1 MNRGNRS
8 NPDEPFGF
16 WNYGITNTDIDL
28 HVLLT
33 AAGFR
38 ANLAVMCGLWSN
50 ERRSGNGGSVVRTAD
65 RRPRQAVRDVVAG
78 IV

>member
-1 MNRGNRS
+1 MSCRRCEGPSDLSLAWHWMNRGNRS

-33 AAGFR
+33 A
-38 ANLAVMCGLWSN
+38 
-50 ERRSGNGGSVVRTAD
+50 
-65 RRPRQAVRDVVAG
+65 
-78 IV
+78 